1 MDGRP
6 SFTNLNQ
13 ANTELN
19 NIQTSISNGMNNV
32 LSGDFSSAVDQLNK
46 INVQYN
52 NLVNDLKNN
61 NIYENLQEKISRTN
75 QMLDDFRI
83 KVEQG
88 LEAQKKSV
96 TDMAEQLPKILE
108 LFRQIQEIID
118 KISST
123 FSNTTSIDKFKNE
136 VNNIK
141 STFNALLEAPLLDET
156 KVQQSANKI
165 SETYINSLKSAF
177 SMADIGKELIIDS
190 IKNNHGE
197 IADQIKKIL
206 QDTSSVVSNV
216 SNNVS
221 GEKTISGMDAI
232 TFNKFVTDIVIQK
245 ISDNSTIN
253 DSVIDKINELLE
265 NVTGTDNN
273 ASKEYLETVKKGLT
287 DFLELEKESVSKVDQ
302 IKASP
307 DKKDNLVYELRE
319 LIAQMVTSAQWVS
332 TIVSTGNI
340 GGMEDINNMI
350 LSRLKSYDGNLTQVN
365 EIKDLLDRLNN
376 FDSKGFMLISD
387 ENVENMN
394 AMNFGLAKLLSTIG
408 YSELS
413 ANILKMFD
421 DIDLNEKMTKKIA
434 GIKLGITSGSISNY
448 AASKMQPIP
457 DPNIINSYYQVLSNF
472 YGIGH
477 EDYDEMMEN
486 LNKFR
491 GSRDNSYYPVRKV
504 AQNLN
509 YFDESLKRDSTKKT
523 IYEEILGLSS
533 DDIKKYEDMILSFY
547 DKGEDKYDKL
557 NVLKQLFDEYQKLNE
572 AFENTD
578 DADKKDELMKKL
590 ANNHD
595 KIATTLDDIAKIQSE
610 LFDILLSFDKI
621 KDIATLTNNDELN
634 KATGGINAAMKAN
647 YNNTDA
653 LFRLIEMLGSTESEN
668 YEKLKKSFEKQKD
681 AAEKDYLSNTPGSV
695 SAYLMHPSKSGGGG
709 VLNVLKS
716 IFLSA
721 KNDISK
727 INQTIE
733 RILGIKIS
741 IRSFLFGTLDYYKS
755 LANMDIESAKAQIN
769 QGTSIKEYILKEN
782 RDMGID
788 YFHKFHGFIS
798 IDDYSKTS
806 SDLIGKVQGH
816 YGGNKNE
823 GKDVLQGLTKSM
835 LFLEKMYDVDTIDAV
850 KTFYKE
856 LGKTANETEN
866 LMYRMVNTAQSSNVP
881 VAEYIKTLESLG
893 MTFKTIGIDV
903 DIAEGSLDKMVRD
916 GMSLDSARSMLQ
928 SFGNAINS
936 FGNNWGE
943 AGFYGVM
950 SGQYSDP
957 FKAGWEAVDRWD
969 ENGNVK
975 AGAAEK
981 VANSYAT
988 ELALYRNLGTEDV
1001 GKTLMRNNLMSHG
1014 FTDKDA
1020 VTLINKIG
1028 DGDMSGFVKMFTEKS
1043 KDLGKDTI
1051 RIEGQKE
1058 LESDLVVTSE
1068 YIDKFSQATNEWQY
1082 TQAKV
1087 ANTNKQLVDIV
1098 ADGFKNFIE
1107 TFASIIL
1114 LASEKIHD
1122 FTLFLADKINSIKNN
1137 PLMGVL
1143 KQIGKLVGVS
1153 DEEMETNKSEEQD
1166 SKFLDELHNDTDESA
1181 DENADANISTQYT
1194 SDLANS
1200 DSSKKDY
1207 KNLQI
1212 HPTANNEYIN
1222 KHFFDTF
1229 DDSTTLSQDI
1239 NKFSD
1244 MSEKDFQNVF
1254 YTTTGLKEFY
1264 RNDTELDEE
1273 KNKLDNNI
1281 YNLQEK
1287 SFKNINEQQK
1297 TNNSKYSDLI
1307 NETVETNKNNLEIVS
1322 GINQVTKTLESKAT
1336 GGSSLGSGKSG
1347 KSGKAATSKGTLN
1360 ANGISVGTKSVS
1372 SNVLQYEEIFN
1383 AAGAKYGIDPKW
1395 IEAVAMQESGGK
1407 ADSKGAAWGIMQIEN
1422 GGTTDDFIQYGK
1434 DEFGQNW
1441 SSNDRLDPEKS
1452 IYFGAHRLAFLL
1464 DHYNGDMAKATQ
1476 AYNFSHY
1483 SLDILIKKFG
1493 DDWLSHTGEM
1503 GQYNGTG
1510 SSSYGDKDYVP
1521 HVYQYYNGDGSVP
1534 KTSSSSSTLT
1544 TTNLSSTSN
1553 MNNLNLSP
1561 ISVTSGGSSLG
1572 SQMAGLMVSAPIYI
1586 NGSAEYSNQT
1596 TQYNP
1601 NAFLGYDPIEGH
1613 PGWDYQGWARQ
1624 WTEEYYKSTKND
1636 KFKKDLESTYNTMSS
1651 MYNERTQFSV
1661 RINQEYSDPKM
1672 ADYVTD
1678 LKKVI
1683 SEVTKKYYGENT
1695 ATLKIK

>member
-13 ANTELN
+13 ANAELN

-123 FSNTTSIDKFKNE
+123 FSNTTSIDKFKDE

-245 ISDNSTIN
+245 ISDNSAIN

-448 AASKMQPIP
+448 AASKMQSIP

-504 AQNLN
+504 AQELN
-509 YFDESLKRDSTKKT
+509 YLDESLKRDSTKRT
-523 IYEEILGLSS
+523 IYEEILGLSP

-590 ANNHD
+590 ADNHD

-634 KATGGINAAMKAN
+634 EATRGINSAMKAN

-721 KNDISK
+721 KDDITK
-727 INQTIE
+727 INHTIE

-782 RDMGID
+782 RNMGID

-798 IDDYSKTS
+798 IDDYSKIS

-1107 TFASIIL
+1107 TFANIIL
-1114 LASEKIHD
+1114 FASEKIHD
-1122 FTLFLADKINSIKNN
+1122 FTAYLADKINSIENS
-1137 PLMGVL
+1137 PLMDVL

-1166 SKFLDELHNDTDESA
+1166 SEFLDELHNDTDESA

-1194 SDLANS
+1194 SNLAS
-1200 DSSKKDY
+1200 SGPSKKDY

-1372 SNVLQYEEIFN
+1372 SDVLQYEEIFN

-1503 GQYNGTG
+1503 GQYNGYG
-1510 SSSYGDKDYVP
+1510 SSYGDKDYVP
-1521 HVYQYYNGDGSVP
+1521 HVYQYYNGNGSVP

-1553 MNNLNLSP
+1553 MNNLNSSP

-1596 TQYNP
+1596 TQYDP

>member
-1 MDGRP
+1 
-6 SFTNLNQ
+6 
-13 ANTELN
+13 
-19 NIQTSISNGMNNV
+19 
-32 LSGDFSSAVDQLNK
+32 
-46 INVQYN
+46 
-52 NLVNDLKNN
+52 
-61 NIYENLQEKISRTN
+61 
-75 QMLDDFRI
+75 
-83 KVEQG
+83 
-88 LEAQKKSV
+88 
-96 TDMAEQLPKILE
+96 
-108 LFRQIQEIID
+108 
-118 KISST
+118 
-123 FSNTTSIDKFKNE
+123 
-136 VNNIK
+136 
-141 STFNALLEAPLLDET
+141 
-156 KVQQSANKI
+156 
-165 SETYINSLKSAF
+165 
-177 SMADIGKELIIDS
+177 
-190 IKNNHGE
+190 
-197 IADQIKKIL
+197 
-206 QDTSSVVSNV
+206 
-216 SNNVS
+216 
-221 GEKTISGMDAI
+221 
-232 TFNKFVTDIVIQK
+232 
-245 ISDNSTIN
+245 
-253 DSVIDKINELLE
+253 
-265 NVTGTDNN
+265 
-273 ASKEYLETVKKGLT
+273 
-287 DFLELEKESVSKVDQ
+287 
-302 IKASP
+302 
-307 DKKDNLVYELRE
+307 
-319 LIAQMVTSAQWVS
+319 
-332 TIVSTGNI
+332 
-340 GGMEDINNMI
+340 
-350 LSRLKSYDGNLTQVN
+350 
-365 EIKDLLDRLNN
+365 
-376 FDSKGFMLISD
+376 
-387 ENVENMN
+387 
-394 AMNFGLAKLLSTIG
+394 
-408 YSELS
+408 
-413 ANILKMFD
+413 
-421 DIDLNEKMTKKIA
+421 
-434 GIKLGITSGSISNY
+434 
-448 AASKMQPIP
+448 
-457 DPNIINSYYQVLSNF
+457 
-472 YGIGH
+472 
-477 EDYDEMMEN
+477 
-486 LNKFR
+486 
-491 GSRDNSYYPVRKV
+491 
-504 AQNLN
+504 
-509 YFDESLKRDSTKKT
+509 
-523 IYEEILGLSS
+523 
-533 DDIKKYEDMILSFY
+533 
-547 DKGEDKYDKL
+547 
-557 NVLKQLFDEYQKLNE
+557 
-572 AFENTD
+572 
-578 DADKKDELMKKL
+578 
-590 ANNHD
+590 
-595 KIATTLDDIAKIQSE
+595 
-610 LFDILLSFDKI
+610 
-621 KDIATLTNNDELN
+621 
-634 KATGGINAAMKAN
+634 
-647 YNNTDA
+647 
-653 LFRLIEMLGSTESEN
+653 MLGSTESEN

-721 KNDISK
+721 KDDITK
-727 INQTIE
+727 INHTIE

-782 RDMGID
+782 RNMGID

-798 IDDYSKTS
+798 LDDYSKIS

-1107 TFASIIL
+1107 TFANIIL
-1114 LASEKIHD
+1114 FASEKIHD
-1122 FTLFLADKINSIKNN
+1122 FTAYLADKINSIENS
-1137 PLMGVL
+1137 PLMDVL

-1166 SKFLDELHNDTDESA
+1166 SEFLDELHNDTDEST

-1194 SDLANS
+1194 SNLAS
-1200 DSSKKDY
+1200 SGPSKKDY

-1360 ANGISVGTKSVS
+1360 ADGISVGTKSVS

-1407 ADSKGAAWGIMQIEN
+1407 ADSQGAAWGIMQIEN

-1503 GQYNGTG
+1503 GQYNGYG
-1510 SSSYGDKDYVP
+1510 SSYGDKDYVP
-1521 HVYQYYNGDGSVP
+1521 HVYQYYNGNGSVP

-1553 MNNLNLSP
+1553 MNNLNSSP

-1596 TQYNP
+1596 TQYDP